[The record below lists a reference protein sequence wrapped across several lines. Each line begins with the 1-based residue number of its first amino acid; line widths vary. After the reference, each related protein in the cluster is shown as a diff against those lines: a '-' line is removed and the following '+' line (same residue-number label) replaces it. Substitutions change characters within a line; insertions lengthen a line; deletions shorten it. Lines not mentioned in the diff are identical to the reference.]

1 MLLEHLF
8 GSKTRVRLLRVLFRT
23 PERSFFVRELARLLE
38 VQINAIRREIETLAI
53 AGLLLEVEGKPESAG
68 KAGATLRKYYRVNT
82 ECPIY
87 LELQALL
94 AKEQL
99 TGEGDFA
106 RELEAKVGN
115 LDLLLITGRFTR
127 DLGAPTDVL
136 LVGTIKERVLEKLVT
151 EYEKKLGFQIRYT
164 TMTRQEFQDRRY
176 VMDKFI
182 FSLFE
187 ANHILAVN
195 HLDFS
200 R

>member
-53 AGLLLEVEGKPESAG
+53 AGLLQEVEGKPESST
-68 KAGATLRKYYRVNT
+68 KAGSALRKYYRVNV

-87 LELQALL
+87 PELQALL

-106 RELEAKVGN
+106 REVEARVGN
-115 LDLLLITGRFTR
+115 LDFLLVTGRFTR
-127 DLGAPTDVL
+127 DTAVQTDIL
-136 LVGTIKERVLEKLVT
+136 LVGAVKERVLEKLVA

-164 TMTRQEFQDRRY
+164 IMTRQEFQDRRY

-187 ANHILAVN
+187 ANHVVAVDR
-195 HLDFS
+195 LGMA

>member
-23 PERSFFVRELARLLE
+23 PERSFYVRELARLLE

-53 AGLLLEVEGKPESAG
+53 AGLLLEVEGKPESMA
-68 KAGATLRKYYRVNT
+68 KAGATLRKYYRVNI

-87 LELQALL
+87 PELQALL

-106 RELEAKVGN
+106 REVEAKVGN
-115 LDLLLITGRFTR
+115 LDLLLVTGRFTR
-127 DLGAPTDVL
+127 DPSVATDIL
-136 LVGTIKERVLEKLVT
+136 LVGVVKERVLEKLVA

-164 TMTRQEFQDRRY
+164 IMSRQEFQDRRY

-195 HLDFS
+195 RLDIS

>member
-23 PERSFFVRELARLLE
+23 PERSFYVRELARLLE

-53 AGLLLEVEGKPESAG
+53 AGLLLEVEGKPESMA

-87 LELQALL
+87 PELQALL

-106 RELEAKVGN
+106 REVEVKVGN
-115 LDLLLITGRFTR
+115 LDLLLVTGRFTR
-127 DLGAPTDVL
+127 DSGAATDIL
-136 LVGTIKERVLEKLVT
+136 LVGVVKERVLEKLVA

-164 TMTRQEFQDRRY
+164 IMTRQEFQDRRY

-195 HLDFS
+195 RLDIS

>member
-23 PERSFFVRELARLLE
+23 PERSFYVRELARLLE

-53 AGLLLEVEGKPESAG
+53 AGLLLEVEGKPESTV

-106 RELEAKVGN
+106 REVEAKVGN
-115 LDLLLITGRFTR
+115 LDLLLVTGRFTR
-127 DLGAPTDVL
+127 DTNAPTDIL
-136 LVGTIKERVLEKLVT
+136 LVGVVKERVLDKLVA

-164 TMTRQEFQDRRY
+164 IMSRQEFQDRRY

-187 ANHILAVN
+187 ANHVLAVN

>member
-53 AGLLLEVEGKPESAG
+53 AGLLQEVDGKPENSS
-68 KAGATLRKYYRVNT
+68 KAGATLRKYYRVNV

-87 LELQALL
+87 PELQALL

-106 RELEAKVGN
+106 REVEARVGN
-115 LDLLLITGRFTR
+115 LDFLLVTGRFTR
-127 DLGAPTDVL
+127 DTAVQTDIL
-136 LVGTIKERVLEKLVT
+136 LVGAVKERVLEKLVA

-164 TMTRQEFQDRRY
+164 IMSRQEFQDRRY

-187 ANHILAVN
+187 ANHVVAVDR
-195 HLDFS
+195 LGMA